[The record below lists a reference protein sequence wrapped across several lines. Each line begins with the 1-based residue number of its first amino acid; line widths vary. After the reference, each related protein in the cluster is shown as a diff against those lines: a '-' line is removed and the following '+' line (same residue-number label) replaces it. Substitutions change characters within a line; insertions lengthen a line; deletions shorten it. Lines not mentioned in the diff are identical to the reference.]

1 VSTPSSAP
9 KAIAW
14 RRRALV
20 GVTCAALAAGS
31 LSAAPPAHAGLL
43 SSLLGVL
50 TKVTGLVD
58 NVLHPDGLW
67 GDPNADAVSTTSTGA
82 YSAAK
87 DPGSLY
93 TIENAI
99 GARSVW
105 AQQDAA
111 HRQITGQGVGIAL
124 LDSGV
129 SPVAGLDGAGKLT
142 YGPDLSI
149 EANGPLIDQ
158 DTFGHGTHLAG
169 IIGARD
175 AAPLTATS
183 IPRLD
188 PNLQLGVAPD
198 AAIEAFKLATTDGS
212 TDVSQ
217 VIAAL
222 DWVTQHSTTA
232 DGTRIRVI
240 NVSYG
245 TDSVQPYQADPLA
258 AAVENAW
265 KHGIVVVVSGGNE
278 GYQAGRLTDPAI
290 DPYVLAVGASDPNN
304 SVSGWNSPY
313 VAAFS
318 SSGTAQRHVDLLA
331 PGRSIVSL
339 RDPGSY
345 IDSNHPEGQVARDTS
360 GRLFRGSGTS
370 QAAAVVSG
378 AVALLLQAYPNLTPD
393 QVKYLLTRSATPVSA
408 GSVYAGAGELNIAA
422 ALNQAA
428 NANSLLGKL
437 LGGGLSG
444 ATQSF
449 SRSTGQG
456 SIEAARGGSH
466 LIDADGHVLSGEIDV
481 QGRPWNPSAWWPA
494 SSSLTA
500 WNGGSWNGA
509 DWTGSSWGST
519 GGWSASRWSA
529 ARWSASRWSAARWSD
544 QNWSAARWSADGW
557 SAARW
562 SDTSWQA
569 ARWSASRW
577 N

>member
-1 VSTPSSAP
+1 VTTTPSAP
-9 KAIAW
+9 QASGW
-14 RRRALV
+14 RRAALA
-20 GVTCAALAAGS
+20 GALCAALTGS
-31 LSAAPPAHAGLL
+31 AVGAAPPAHAGLV

-67 GDPNADAVSTTSTGA
+67 GDPSADAASTTSTGA

-105 AQQDAA
+105 AQQDGS

-149 EANGPLIDQ
+149 EGNGPLIDQ

-169 IIGARD
+169 II
-175 AAPLTATS
+175 AAHDTATLTATS

-198 AAIEAFKLATTDGS
+198 ASLEAIKLATTDGS

-222 DWVTQHSTTA
+222 DWLAQHPTTA

-240 NVSYG
+240 NLSFG

-258 AAVENAW
+258 AAAENAW

-304 SVSGWNSPY
+304 TVSGWSSPY
-313 VAAFS
+313 VASFS
-318 SSGTAQRHVDLLA
+318 SSGTSARHVDLLA

-345 IDSNHPEGQVARDTS
+345 IDTNDPEGRVASDTT

-393 QVKYLLTRSATPVSA
+393 QVKYLLTRSARPVSA
-408 GSVYAGAGELNIAA
+408 SPIYAGAGELDIAA
-422 ALNQAA
+422 ALSQAA

-466 LIDADGHVLSGEIDV
+466 LVDADGHVLSGEIDV
-481 QGRPWNPSAWWPA
+481 QGMPWNPAAWWSA
-494 SSSLTA
+494 SNSLTA
-500 WNGGSWNGA
+500 WDAGGWNGA
-509 DWTGSSWGST
+509 AWTGTTWAST
-519 GGWSASRWSA
+519 GGWDAARWSA
-529 ARWSASRWSAARWSD
+529 ARWSAVTWSAARWSDQDWSAARWSAARWSAARWSD
-544 QNWSAARWSADGW
+544 A
-557 SAARW
+557 
-562 SDTSWQA
+562 SWQA